1 MQEIKVEFVYSK
13 QKKMKNLSSRNE
25 NGKLMEVIIVTFLNT
40 NGTADVLTASSN
52 DVKLVE
58 ARTVHFA

>member
-1 MQEIKVEFVYSK
+1 
-13 QKKMKNLSSRNE
+13 
-25 NGKLMEVIIVTFLNT
+25 MEVIIATFLNT

>member
-1 MQEIKVEFVYSK
+1 
-13 QKKMKNLSSRNE
+13 MKNLE
-25 NGKLMEVIIVTFLNT
+25 NGKLMGVIIVTFLNT

>member
-1 MQEIKVEFVYSK
+1 MQEIEAEFVYSK
-13 QKKMKNLSSRNE
+13 QQKCRTCYLRNE
-25 NGKLMEVIIVTFLNT
+25 NGKLMEVIIATFLNT
-40 NGTADVLTASSN
+40 NGTADVLTASTN